1 MEQTLAQA
9 AEHIAVVAEAIQS
22 ASGADDGTPARVEEL
37 VTDKGHHS
45 RKVVRTVEESG
56 IRTYISEPERGRRRW
71 EGQQG
76 EQRAVYGNRRRV
88 RGERG
93 KRLQRQRGEKLE
105 RVNAHLY
112 ETGGMRRVHLRG
124 HSHILKRLLIHAGAL
139 NLGLLMR
146 MRLGVGTP

>member
-56 IRTYISEPERGRRRW
+56 IRTYISEPEEDGSV
-71 EGQQG
+71 GKVS
-76 EQRAVYGNRRRV
+76 RANSVQSTGTGDGYGASAASACSGSEARNSS
-88 RGERG
+88 G
-93 KRLQRQRGEKLE
+93 
-105 RVNAHLY
+105 
-112 ETGGMRRVHLRG
+112 
-124 HSHILKRLLIHAGAL
+124 
-139 NLGLLMR
+139 
-146 MRLGVGTP
+146 